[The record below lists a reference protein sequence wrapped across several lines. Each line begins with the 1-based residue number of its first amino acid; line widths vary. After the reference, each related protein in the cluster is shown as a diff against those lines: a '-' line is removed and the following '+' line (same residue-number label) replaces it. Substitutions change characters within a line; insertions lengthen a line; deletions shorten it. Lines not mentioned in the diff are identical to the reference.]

1 MIGRGTTPTIR
12 FNLSIIN
19 PSEIVSAV
27 MTIAQFG
34 SVTVEKEYNTATIGE
49 TYIEWNLSQE
59 DTLKIKQPGEVE
71 IQARYR
77 TSDGQAYESKVYTIS
92 VEKILHEGVI

>member
-12 FNLSIIN
+12 FTLNVISPNNIAA
-19 PSEIVSAV
+19 AV

-34 SVTVEKEYNTATIGE
+34 VKLVEREYDTAVIGE
-49 TYIEWNLSQE
+49 HYIEWSLTQE
-59 DTLKIKQPGEVE
+59 ETLTLGQSGEVE

-77 TSDGQAYESKVYTIS
+77 VANGQAYESKIYT
-92 VEKILHEGVI
+92 VAVQKILHEGVI